1 MGMNLWQNYEV
12 TSVKDEMDELYE
24 KGLTYIQ
31 RSQFVSGK
39 YQAEELKKQGLGNLN
54 ALMGEV

>member
-1 MGMNLWQNYEV
+1 MNLWQNYEV

-39 YQAEELKKQGLGNLN
+39 YQAEELKKQGL
-54 ALMGEV
+54 